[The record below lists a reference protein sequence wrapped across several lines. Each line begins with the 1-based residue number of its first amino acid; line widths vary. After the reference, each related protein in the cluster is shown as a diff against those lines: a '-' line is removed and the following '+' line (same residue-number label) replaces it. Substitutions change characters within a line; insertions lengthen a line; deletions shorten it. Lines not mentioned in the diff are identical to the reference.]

1 MYKKMEMDPPL
12 MKEPD
17 INKYKVNRRKCR
29 LISSDL
35 KIDTYFINKS

>member
-1 MYKKMEMDPPL
+1 MYKKMEMDSPL

-17 INKYKVNRRKCR
+17 VNKYKVNRRKCR

-35 KIDTYFINKS
+35 KTEGYFINKS

>member
-1 MYKKMEMDPPL
+1 MYKKMEMDSPL

-17 INKYKVNRRKCR
+17 GNKYKVNRRKCR

-35 KIDTYFINKS
+35 MTEGYFINKS